1 MGKKKVID
9 ERTVRDMKG
18 RGADE
23 IRVDADTILTP
34 SARDAA
40 RQLGMRL
47 NAAADPGSMASAESA
62 APADQIDSDLIYR
75 VLSGMIKRGW
85 LVLPGHEG
93 GSVRPPEISE
103 ADGMVGLD
111 EMRSMIAGLMQ
122 AMKGE

>member
-47 NAAADPGSMASAESA
+47 NAAAD
-62 APADQIDSDLIYR
+62 QIDPDLIYN
-75 VLSGMIKRGW
+75 VLSGMIGRGW

-111 EMRSMIAGLMQ
+111 EMRSMIAGLVQ